1 MPRFGSRRRKAEA
14 ESKSTTAVTT
24 TDRVRAAV
32 RILLVV
38 MLAVRLVR
46 AVRRLPADITLLR
59 TEAASPA

>member
-14 ESKSTTAVTT
+14 ESESTTSVTT